1 MRANVGK
8 SIDVYVKRRV
18 FAVEEEEGGV
28 AGGGGLAVTRE
39 ALVKV
44 AVAPR
49 AWAGRGVLGCHLLPL
64 SS

>member
-18 FAVEEEEGGV
+18 FSVEEEEGT